1 MTFPAGWMTPI
12 TVPPGQTQAGVDPR
26 ALLPS
31 RHDLSRGRLEAQR
44 ALLLAGT
51 PRLTP
56 IQVTPDGVVWD
67 GHHAVR
73 AAAEVGRTVDVRVV
87 PITVPP
93 VVTPIMQLPVR

>member
-1 MTFPAGWMTPI
+1 MTFPAGWITPI
-12 TVPPGQTQAGVDPR
+12 TVPPGQAQSGVDPQ

-31 RHDLSRGRLEAQR
+31 RHDLSRVRLEGQR

-56 IQVTPDGVVWD
+56 IQVTPDGVIWD

-73 AAAEVGRTVDVRVV
+73 AAAEEGRTVDVRVV

-93 VVTPIMQLPVR
+93 AAASILQLPVR